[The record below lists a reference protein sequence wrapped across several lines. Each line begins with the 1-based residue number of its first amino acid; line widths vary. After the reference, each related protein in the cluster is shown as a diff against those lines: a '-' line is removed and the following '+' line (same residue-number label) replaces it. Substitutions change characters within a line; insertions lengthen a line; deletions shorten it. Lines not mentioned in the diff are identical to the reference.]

1 MAPSSTKGAVTRL
14 LRNAAINVTVFQ
26 FPCSTFWT
34 SRSPCGA
41 RPYRRVI
48 VVDTLVSSMN
58 TSLLG
63 SSLFCRRCNALR
75 AAATSGRS
83 CSAARKLFFKGQ
95 LQMMQK
101 PRDRRLSDRDLF
113 LLQSVLEFG
122 QRDVRL
128 LRYQLP
134 HQILVRRQ
142 REIFVAAE
150 FGRVDAARLPV
161 KLEEA
166 DDRTD
171 ADPAL
176 LRSFRDGGPA
186 LDRPDHSPT
195 QIRRI
200 WLRHACRPPPSRQ
213 LESYSRRYGNPR
225 FSLSGKRSNR
235 GFIQRALESAATAI
249 AGDDTVAVEPVI
261 DRDTDGVAGSPDIAS
276 TIFAKIA
283 AADVV
288 VVDVSIINS
297 ATGGRPSPNPNVL
310 IELGYAL
317 RALGYERVILVFNR
331 AYGAIEDLPFDLR
344 TRRILA
350 YEVAEDAAGKSGIRS
365 DLSKRL
371 DIAIRAALAQV
382 PQVEEEPAVLAAV
395 VAIEAG
401 QGNRMLVLRR
411 NLTAILQQ
419 LDRLNPTKASAGGTV
434 EELEKALNESREPVL
449 EFSKFAEAIAA
460 MNDAEAALEVYRWF
474 GNIFERY
481 HLPEEFSGRYSEA
494 DFDFFRFVGHE
505 LVVTLFACLL
515 REKRLELI
523 AELLH
528 EPVPIRYQ
536 RR

>member
-26 FPCSTFWT
+26 FPCSTFWM

-113 LLQSVLEFG
+113 LRQSIFEFG

-142 REIFVAAE
+142 REIFIAAE

-166 DDRTD
+166 DDRAD

-176 LRSFRDGGPA
+176 LRGFRDRGPA
-186 LDRPDHSPT
+186 LDRLDHTPT

-200 WLRHACRPPPSRQ
+200 WLRHSCRPPPSRK

-225 FSLSGKRSNR
+225 FSLSGKRSKQWR
-235 GFIQRALESAATAI
+235 KRSSLRSPFHARADQPVLHHPGIQECPDELQQPLVLDTF
-249 AGDDTVAVEPVI
+249 GDLAHQLVMIDPIEEFFQIKINHPTVACSDILLRLSHGVTRGSTWSEPI
-261 DRDTDGVAGSPDIAS
+261 
-276 TIFAKIA
+276 
-283 AADVV
+283 
-288 VVDVSIINS
+288 
-297 ATGGRPSPNPNVL
+297 
-310 IELGYAL
+310 
-317 RALGYERVILVFNR
+317 
-331 AYGAIEDLPFDLR
+331 
-344 TRRILA
+344 
-350 YEVAEDAAGKSGIRS
+350 
-365 DLSKRL
+365 
-371 DIAIRAALAQV
+371 
-382 PQVEEEPAVLAAV
+382 AVLGECRV
-395 VAIEAG
+395 PLLLQNLHHRLLNKAIQHGWDAKLSHPSSI
-401 QGNRMLVLRR
+401 RLR
-411 NLTAILQQ
+411 
-419 LDRLNPTKASAGGTV
+419 
-434 EELEKALNESREPVL
+434 
-449 EFSKFAEAIAA
+449 
-460 MNDAEAALEVYRWF
+460 
-474 GNIFERY
+474 
-481 HLPEEFSGRYSEA
+481 
-494 DFDFFRFVGHE
+494 DFHPSHRFRFVGP
-505 LVVTLFACLL
+505 VQQLL
-515 REKRLELI
+515 PSGRPVLLQIVAELI
-523 AELLH
+523 DRHPVDTRATFVALH
-528 EPVPIRYQ
+528 LPQCFLQVCSFTN
-536 RR
+536 

>member
-113 LLQSVLEFG
+113 LRQSIFEFG

-142 REIFVAAE
+142 REIFIAAE

-166 DDRTD
+166 DDRAD

-176 LRSFRDGGPA
+176 LRGFRDRGPA
-186 LDRPDHSPT
+186 LDRLDHTPT

-200 WLRHACRPPPSRQ
+200 WLRHSCRPPPSRK

-225 FSLSGKRSNR
+225 FSLSGKRSR
-235 GFIQRALESAATAI
+235 YTF
-249 AGDDTVAVEPVI
+249 
-261 DRDTDGVAGSPDIAS
+261 
-276 TIFAKIA
+276 
-283 AADVV
+283 
-288 VVDVSIINS
+288 
-297 ATGGRPSPNPNVL
+297 GRPIFSVCAAHVYDGKRWVDL
-310 IELGYAL
+310 SGLLGDFPAVDL
-317 RALGYERVILVFNR
+317 APQTDVGYERAVFDQATFKQGYR
-331 AYGAIEDLPFDLR
+331 FLTRSVSGA
-344 TRRILA
+344 
-350 YEVAEDAAGKSGIRS
+350 
-365 DLSKRL
+365 
-371 DIAIRAALAQV
+371 
-382 PQVEEEPAVLAAV
+382 
-395 VAIEAG
+395 
-401 QGNRMLVLRR
+401 
-411 NLTAILQQ
+411 
-419 LDRLNPTKASAGGTV
+419 
-434 EELEKALNESREPVL
+434 
-449 EFSKFAEAIAA
+449 
-460 MNDAEAALEVYRWF
+460 RW
-474 GNIFERY
+474 
-481 HLPEEFSGRYSEA
+481 P
-494 DFDFFRFVGHE
+494 
-505 LVVTLFACLL
+505 
-515 REKRLELI
+515 
-523 AELLH
+523 
-528 EPVPIRYQ
+528 
-536 RR
+536 

>member
-26 FPCSTFWT
+26 FPCSTFWM

-83 CSAARKLFFKGQ
+83 CSAAR
-95 LQMMQK
+95 
-101 PRDRRLSDRDLF
+101 DLF
-113 LLQSVLEFG
+113 LRQSIFEFG

-176 LRSFRDGGPA
+176 LRGFRDRGPA
-186 LDRPDHSPT
+186 LDRLDHTPT

-200 WLRHACRPPPSRQ
+200 WLRHSCRPPPSRK

-225 FSLSGKRSNR
+225 FSLSGKRSNER
-235 GFIQRALESAATAI
+235 WQDKDCGRL
-249 AGDDTVAVEPVI
+249 
-261 DRDTDGVAGSPDIAS
+261 TDLKWPKSYLRCRICGGGPWQKSDSKP
-276 TIFAKIA
+276 
-283 AADVV
+283 VV
-288 VVDVSIINS
+288 VTFRTSPSIALQMS
-297 ATGGRPSPNPNVL
+297 ALKIIGRCVCCPQAPLMP
-310 IELGYAL
+310 
-317 RALGYERVILVFNR
+317 
-331 AYGAIEDLPFDLR
+331 
-344 TRRILA
+344 TRPPVRH
-350 YEVAEDAAGKSGIRS
+350 STS
-365 DLSKRL
+365 
-371 DIAIRAALAQV
+371 
-382 PQVEEEPAVLAAV
+382 
-395 VAIEAG
+395 
-401 QGNRMLVLRR
+401 
-411 NLTAILQQ
+411 
-419 LDRLNPTKASAGGTV
+419 KASC
-434 EELEKALNESREPVL
+434 
-449 EFSKFAEAIAA
+449 
-460 MNDAEAALEVYRWF
+460 DATT
-474 GNIFERY
+474 I
-481 HLPEEFSGRYSEA
+481 
-494 DFDFFRFVGHE
+494 
-505 LVVTLFACLL
+505 
-515 REKRLELI
+515 
-523 AELLH
+523 
-528 EPVPIRYQ
+528 
-536 RR
+536 